1 MRHQIPDGVFKPI
14 PTSGEKKSDTTA
26 RVAQQIID
34 TEKSARETKTER
46 LRLAREAKEQA
57 EPLITPVKARV
68 RSGKRK
74 AAA

>member
-1 MRHQIPDGVFKPI
+1 MRPDRPSATAFRVAMRRAAHQILDN
-14 PTSGEKKSDTTA
+14 E
-26 RVAQQIID
+26 R
-34 TEKSARETKTER
+34 SAREAKTER

-57 EPLITPVKARV
+57 EPVITPVKARA

>member
-1 MRHQIPDGVFKPI
+1 MRHQIPDGVFKPN
-14 PTSGEKKSDTTA
+14 PTSGEKKRDVTA
-26 RVAQQIID
+26 RISQQIID
-34 TEKSARETKTER
+34 TEKSAREAKTER

-57 EPLITPVKARV
+57 EPVITPVKARA

>member
-1 MRHQIPDGVFKPI
+1 MRHQIPDGVFMPN
-14 PTSGEKKSDTTA
+14 PTSGEKKRDVTA
-26 RVAQQIID
+26 RAAQQIIN
-34 TEKSARETKTER
+34 TEKSAREAKTRR
-46 LRLAREAKEQA
+46 LRMVREAKEQA

>member
-1 MRHQIPDGVFKPI
+1 MRHQIPTGVFKPN
-14 PTSGEKKSDTTA
+14 PTSGEKKSDTTT
-26 RVAQQIID
+26 RVAQQVID
-34 TEKSARETKTER
+34 TERSAREEKTKR
-46 LRLAREAKEQA
+46 LRIAREAKEQA

>member
-26 RVAQQIID
+26 RISQQIID
-34 TEKSARETKTER
+34 TEKSAREAKTRR
-46 LRLAREAKEQA
+46 LRMVREAKEQA
-57 EPLITPVKARV
+57 EPLITPVKARA

-74 AAA
+74 VNA